1 MAKIAAIGTR
11 GFVVA
16 LAGIG
21 AEPVRCE
28 DADEFRDA
36 LRKVSRR
43 KETQIVFA
51 PEPLLA
57 EAADAV
63 RAFRERSTAALL
75 GLPLLPSETHASLEQ
90 VRYIVEQATGA
101 RLI

>member
-1 MAKIAAIGTR
+1 MSKIIAIGNR

-28 DADEFRDA
+28 TTIEFSAA
-36 LRKVSRR
+36 LRKVSRQ
-43 KETQIVFA
+43 KDAQIVFV
-51 PEPLLA
+51 PEHLLA

-63 RAFRERSTAALL
+63 HAFHERSDAALL
-75 GLPLLPSETHASLEQ
+75 GLPLLPSNTHTSLEQ